1 MAAKKKKA
9 KKKTRRGQ
17 PKRSLLDQRL
27 DELERKLITASLKRH
42 HGVLRQV
49 SDELKV
55 NRGGLYKRMTRLGI
69 KLDDYRE
76 AA

>member
-1 MAAKKKKA
+1 MAKKKSTSKRA
-9 KKKTRRGQ
+9 A
-17 PKRSLLDQRL
+17 PKRSLLDQKL
-27 DELERKLITASLKRH
+27 DELERKLIVTSLKRH
-42 HGVLRQV
+42 KGVLRQV

-69 KLDDYRE
+69 ELDDYRE

>member
-1 MAAKKKKA
+1 MARTKRTPKRAA
-9 KKKTRRGQ
+9 
-17 PKRSLLDQRL
+17 PKRSLLDQKL
-27 DELERKLITASLKRH
+27 DQLERKEIIKSLKKH
-42 HGVLRQV
+42 KGVLRQV

-69 KLDDYRE
+69 NLDDFRE

>member
-1 MAAKKKKA
+1 MAKRTPKRAA
-9 KKKTRRGQ
+9 
-17 PKRSLLDQRL
+17 PKRSLLDQKL
-27 DELERKLITASLKRH
+27 DELERKLIVASLKRH
-42 HGVLRQV
+42 KGVLRQV

-69 KLDDYRE
+69 DLVDYRD

>member
-1 MAAKKKKA
+1 MAKKKKRA
-9 KKKTRRGQ
+9 A
-17 PKRSLLDQRL
+17 PKRSLLDQKL
-27 DELERKLITASLKRH
+27 DELERKLIVSSLKKH
-42 HGVLRQV
+42 NGVLRQV

-69 KLDDYRE
+69 DLEKYRE